1 LKLTQFSYSTTC
13 INYHHHQQQQQQQQ
27 QQQPPLPP
35 PPYSGKGTT
44 RPAPHSMV
52 TPTPKKARIG
62 DNPNIAIY
70 TDPSTMSGGNNI
82 VANNTMSSNIKNG
95 DAAYSRKN
103 KSLGVLARTFCA
115 KYQYAPLG
123 TEIIIDA
130 LAIQLGVERRRI
142 YDVVNIF
149 ESINLVIK
157 KGKNTYAWMGK
168 AHMPAMFS
176 LLQHEAVFDYPDDAV
191 QTGIVAQRPTA
202 QDITAH
208 QAAFRDPK
216 KDKSLTRLSQQ
227 FLQLF
232 LIGHETVSLPDASDM
247 IHGKPDMEDAK
258 AAARSLKTKI
268 RRLYDIANVFMAVG
282 FLRKMEDSK
291 MTLSAAAAVAAAPQR
306 RPCFSWTFD
315 LSPQQINIGYEKLSE
330 HQKTGRT
337 PFTLKDMMALNKRTT
352 RPFGGGAARA
362 MASARSMAS
371 GVSQSATSKQ
381 RQPPQQQQQQLLPPP
396 PHFST
401 PRMPPPGS
409 HEHQQ
414 YHQALMMSD
423 SKMAAGPNTFMAN
436 IHQLGGAVLSSEKNK
451 NNGPRR
457 VSLNE
462 QCSI

>member
-1 LKLTQFSYSTTC
+1 MSATNS
-13 INYHHHQQQQQQQQ
+13 
-27 QQQPPLPP
+27 
-35 PPYSGKGTT
+35 
-44 RPAPHSMV
+44 V
-52 TPTPKKARIG
+52 T
-62 DNPNIAIY
+62 
-70 TDPSTMSGGNNI
+70 
-82 VANNTMSSNIKNG
+82 KNG

-103 KSLGVLARTFCA
+103 KSLGVLARTFCS

-130 LAIQLGVERRRI
+130 LAVQLGVERRRI

-191 QTGIVAQRPTA
+191 QTGIAAQRPTA
-202 QDITAH
+202 EDIAAH

-247 IHGKPDMEDAK
+247 IHGKPDIEDAK

-282 FLRKMEDSK
+282 FLRKMDDSK
-291 MTLSAAAAVAAAPQR
+291 MTVAAAEAAPHR

-337 PFTLKDMMALNKRTT
+337 PFTLKDMMALNTRTT
-352 RPFGGGAARA
+352 RPSGGGAARA

-371 GVSQSATSKQ
+371 GVSQLAPSKQ
-381 RQPPQQQQQQLLPPP
+381 KQQQPPQQLQQLPPP

-409 HEHQQ
+409 QEHQQ
-414 YHQALMMSD
+414 YQQALMMSD
-423 SKMAAGPNTFMAN
+423 SKMAAGSNTFMAN

-451 NNGPRR
+451 SHGPRR

-462 QCSI
+462 PCNS